1 MHTRSLASGWRW
13 SGSGPRL
20 RCVQGCPW
28 SGRGRHSRAAG
39 KRPSTRDPRVRR
51 ILHRYYSTFYVYS
64 DVSSPPPAAAA
75 ASPNRLLLVRLSSS
89 REQLHSNRV
98 ERERLLPP
106 LLALQV
112 LWNGDPPP
120 SSSFFFV
127 FLSRYP
133 IYRFNYR
140 VLIMRVR
147 LIFDSTSYKS
157 LEREFIMYHR
167 KKLRSSNVYRDTARE
182 RRLSRGVKIALPFQ

>member
-75 ASPNRLLLVRLSSS
+75 SPNRLLLVRLSSS

-112 LWNGDPPP
+112 LWNGDPP
-120 SSSFFFV
+120 SSSSSFFV